1 MKLMIVLLVLVI
13 AGLQYRAWF
22 SEDGYFAVQALN
34 ERLERQQRRAELQ
47 RQRNRLLAAEVLA
60 LKEGHAAVEARARAD
75 LGMIREGE
83 RFYILTEEPAAGNP
97 GELPGMPNLERT
109 HEPGQAR
116 H

>member
-1 MKLMIVLLVLVI
+1 MKLLIVMLILLI

-22 SEDGYFAVQALN
+22 SDDGYFAARALN
-34 ERLERQQRRAELQ
+34 ERLEQQQRRAELQ

-83 RFYILTEEPAAGNP
+83 TFYIVAEEAAP
-97 GELPGMPNLERT
+97 GSSGEPPGTPPDLER
-109 HEPGQAR
+109 
-116 H
+116 

>member
-1 MKLMIVLLVLVI
+1 MKLLAAVLVLLI

-22 SEDGYFAVQALN
+22 SDDGWFAAQALN

-60 LKEGHAAVEARARAD
+60 LKEGHAAVEARARTD

-83 RFYILTEEPAAGNP
+83 VFYILAEEPAP
-97 GELPGMPNLERT
+97 GHSREPPGTAPGLER
-109 HEPGQAR
+109 
-116 H
+116 